1 MKVRDVM
8 IPRAQMVVINHD
20 APPRQHSLLSID
32 SKNSRRFPVISE
44 SRDEVI
50 GILLTKDFLQYTIE
64 EK

>member
-20 APPRQHSLLSID
+20 GPSALPLIID

-50 GILLTKDFLQYTIE
+50 GILLAKDFLQYTIE

>member
-1 MKVRDVM
+1 MMPLPVS
-8 IPRAQMVVINHD
+8 A
-20 APPRQHSLLSID
+20 SLLSID

-50 GILLTKDFLQYTIE
+50 GILLAKDFLQYTIE